1 MLADAGPF
9 PRRIAAEGD
18 KALLSGLSAT
28 YVQPVRG
35 VAFPDFV
42 LLPSAAPLV
51 YVFDGHVGVPVWL
64 QPWLR
69 EEAALSFND
78 GTRLGLARTQ
88 PLLTAAPA
96 LVETLVGWP
105 SDAGLTFVGYTL
117 NELPD
122 GALELITAWRVDDL
136 HPDRGLWYVAAS
148 YHLLDAAGN
157 LVANV
162 EAQGQWGHR
171 WEVGDVYVE
180 RVTIPGLIP
189 DGGRVEIG
197 LFDSVRGVGYTLFD
211 GAKGV
216 GSYVVSLPG
225 GEE

>member
-1 MLADAGPF
+1 MYK
-9 PRRIAAEGD
+9 R
-18 KALLSGLSAT
+18 
-28 YVQPVRG
+28 Q
-35 VAFPDFV
+35 
-42 LLPSAAPLV
+42 V
-51 YVFDGHVGVPVWL
+51 YVYDGHVGVPSWL

-69 EEAALSFND
+69 EEPALTFDD
-78 GTRLGLARTQ
+78 GKRLGLARTQ

-105 SDAGLTFVGYTL
+105 SDAGLTFAGYTL
-117 NELPD
+117 TERPD
-122 GALELITAWRVDDL
+122 GALELITAWRVDEL

-171 WEVGDVYVE
+171 WELGDVYVE
-180 RVTIPGLIP
+180 RVTIPGPIP
-189 DGGRVEIG
+189 AGGRVEIG

-211 GAKGV
+211 GATGL
-216 GSYVVSLPG
+216 GSYVISLPG